1 MELLSELGPTQ
12 YKSYVNILNDEMT
25 NLEKQYEETMTSV
38 EEINK
43 DRKFAQVIIYTSQQ
57 KIKETV
63 FDPLNEQIQDQLHK
77 TTLLCKEI
85 GTLEDKIETLK
96 SLKHSQ

>member
-1 MELLSELGPTQ
+1 MVNMELLSELGPTQ

-43 DRKFAQVIIYTSQQ
+43 ERKFAQVINLYSIAKNKRNS
-57 KIKETV
+57 I
-63 FDPLNEQIQDQLHK
+63 
-77 TTLLCKEI
+77 
-85 GTLEDKIETLK
+85 
-96 SLKHSQ
+96 